1 MNRRQTLLG
10 WALVT
15 AGFAAIAAA
24 WGQVQGTHVV
34 AVQLSYL
41 TSGGLVGLGLI
52 VLGTGLIRA
61 DDLRAIREGVDELRD
76 RINDLEHDVSDTKGP
91 QIAWEEAVHA
101 VVSDELP
108 SLSMANEG
116 TPAATED
123 TPAETPPTGTPP
135 PR

>member
-76 RINDLEHDVSDTKGP
+76 RINDLEHDVSDTKDWL
-91 QIAWEEAVHA
+91 QTLEVKRIQT
-101 VVSDELP
+101 L
-108 SLSMANEG
+108 ANDGAG
-116 TPAATED
+116 TVTVP
-123 TPAETPPTGTPP
+123 
-135 PR
+135 